1 MSDEQWTVSDDAAF
15 DLATKGQHHPSFSAM
30 AFMSVMADPEDHA
43 VALHSVVT
51 PESIPAWGDFSET
64 AAMLKEIGDWGVGSV
79 PTAAEGA
86 PDVAYVKILRDVT
99 ETYQQ
104 QDDALIEVPAVITL
118 IWRPEVGFW
127 LVHGIGLPIPP
138 ADLPRTSPGIAPTF

>member
-1 MSDEQWTVSDDAAF
+1 MSDERWTVGDDAAF

-30 AFMSVMADPEDHA
+30 AFMSVMANPEDHA
-43 VALHSVVT
+43 DALHSVVT

-64 AAMLKEIGDWGVGSV
+64 AAMLKEIVNWGVGSV

-104 QDDALIEVPAVITL
+104 QGDALVEVPAVLTL
-118 IWRPEVGFW
+118 IWRPEVGLW

-138 ADLPRTSPGIAPTF
+138 ADLPRTSPGVAPTF